1 MKVTVT
7 LLIVL
12 ALFTLN
18 SFAQDYT
25 RWHLPE
31 GARARLGKGTV
42 NGITYS
48 PDGARIAVETTIGIW
63 LYDAETFKEEALLI
77 GHPGW
82 VTSVAFSLDGEMLA
96 SGGDFGDMTVQL
108 WNATSGEHLRT
119 LTGHTEKVSSVAF
132 SPDGKTLA
140 SGSWDDTVRLW
151 NTETGEHLRT
161 LSGHTGLVDSIA
173 FSPDGST
180 IASNSGYRDETVR
193 LWDVNTGQNLW
204 TGAGH
209 SPEVTF
215 VAFSADGSMLVS
227 GDSDGIRRW
236 DAATGQLLSK
246 SFEYGGTLVSAYNVK
261 KNMVA
266 IGDIPGSVGLWD
278 ATTDQFLRVF
288 RGHRTH
294 ITTLAFTPDGGR
306 LVSASA
312 GGTLRL
318 WDTETVEQKHVFT
331 EHTARTT
338 GLAFSEDSRMIAS
351 ASNNGNIFLWDAN
364 TGERLRTFS
373 ERWKYV
379 FGVAFSQEK
388 GIIAGGSN
396 GEIHL
401 WDVNSGELLNT
412 LTGHRGEYRSLE
424 FSPNGRLLANGAG
437 STALLWD
444 VETGEL
450 LHSLPWHI
458 AEITSVAFNRDG
470 DTLAVGSKDRS
481 VTLWDVETGERQRTL
496 TGHNDEV
503 VSVAFSRDGRV
514 FASGT
519 SRDLILWDT
528 LFWTK
533 RTAQVGDGYENSNI
547 AFSPDSRTIARGGHD
562 STVRL
567 WNATTGGVEASF
579 TGHHRTIVTGVA
591 FSPDGRTLASGSL
604 GGPVLLWDVVFSS
617 PAVSST
623 VSIAPTVVTSTR
635 VGEQFSLSLDI
646 TAGEDVVGYQASVN
660 FDSTALRYVE
670 AAQGDYLPSDS
681 FFLSQLVKENRV
693 TLGGTAFAGASEGDG
708 TLATLTFEVLA
719 IKPSS
724 LTLFDVN
731 VVNSKK
737 ERGYPSIVDGQ
748 VIEPPP
754 RVEDVNGDGE
764 VNILDLVQVA
774 ANLGETGENDADVNG
789 DGVVNILDLV
799 QVSGAIGGEVVE
811 PPPPVEDVNGDGEV
825 NILDLVQ
832 VAANLGKIG
841 ENDADVN
848 GDGVVNI
855 LDLVQVAGAIG
866 GGGAAPSVYS
876 LDLSII
882 SAADVAGWLAQAQGL
897 GVGDANLERG
907 IHFLEQLLAALMPD
921 ETVLLPNY
929 PNPFNPETWIP
940 YRLAHGSEVNIAI
953 YDAKGTPVR
962 RLALGYQ
969 APGYY
974 ADRGRAAYWD
984 GRNEYGESVAS
995 GVYIYQLRA
1004 GDYAASRRMVIVK

>member
-7 LLIVL
+7 SFIVL

-18 SFAQDYT
+18 SFAQEYT

-48 PDGARIAVETTIGIW
+48 PDGARIAVATTIGIW

-77 GHPGW
+77 GHPGR
-82 VTSVAFSLDGEMLA
+82 VKSVAFSQDGGMLA
-96 SGGDFGDMTVQL
+96 SGGEGEDMTVQL
-108 WNATSGEHLRT
+108 WNATTGEHLRT

-140 SGSWDDTVRLW
+140 SASWDETVRLW

-161 LSGHTGLVDSIA
+161 LKGHTGLVDSIA

-180 IASNSGYRDETVR
+180 IASTGGYRDETVR

-204 TGAGH
+204 TRAGH
-209 SPEVTF
+209 SPGVTF
-215 VAFSADGSMLVS
+215 VAFSADGSTLVS
-227 GDSDGIRRW
+227 GGSDGIRRW

-246 SFEYGGTLVSAYNVK
+246 SLEYGGTLVSAYNVK
-261 KNMVA
+261 KNIVA
-266 IGDIPGSVGLWD
+266 MGDIPGSVGLWD

-294 ITTLAFTPDGGR
+294 ITTLAFSPDGGR

-318 WDTETVEQKHVFT
+318 WDTETGEQKHVCS
-331 EHTARTT
+331 EHTDGTT

-351 ASNNGNIFLWDAN
+351 ASNGKIFLWDAN
-364 TGERLRTFS
+364 TGIRLRAFS

-379 FGVAFSQEK
+379 YSVAFSQES
-388 GIIAGGSN
+388 GIIAGGSD
-396 GEIHL
+396 GEIQL
-401 WDVNSGELLNT
+401 WDVNTGELLST
-412 LTGHRGEYRSLE
+412 LTGHPGEYLSLA
-424 FSPNGRLLANGAG
+424 FSPNGRLLASGGG
-437 STALLWD
+437 STVLLWD
-444 VETGEL
+444 VGTGEL
-450 LHSLPWHI
+450 LHTLPWHI
-458 AEITSVAFNRDG
+458 DEITSLAFSRDG
-470 DTLAVGSKDRS
+470 ELLAVASKDRS
-481 VTLWDVETGERQRTL
+481 VTLWDVGAGERQHTL

-514 FASGT
+514 FTSAT
-519 SRDLILWDT
+519 SRALILWT
-528 LFWTK
+528 TVTWTK
-533 RTAQVGDGYENSNI
+533 LHTLAGDAYGNSSV
-547 AFSPDSRTIARGGHD
+547 AFSLDSRTIARGGLG

-567 WNATTGGVEASF
+567 WNTATGELENSF
-579 TGHHRTIVTGVA
+579 TGHSPIVTSMA
-591 FSPDGRTLASGSL
+591 FSPDGRTLATGVL
-604 GGPVLLWDVVFSS
+604 DGPVLLWDVVPS

-623 VSIAPTVVTSTR
+623 VSITPTVATSPR
-635 VGEQFSLSLDI
+635 VGEQLTLSLDI
-646 TAGEDVVGYQASVN
+646 AAGEDVVGYQASVH

-670 AAQGDYLPSDS
+670 SAIGDYLPEGS
-681 FFLSQLVKENRV
+681 FFVPPVFEGNRV
-693 TLGGTAFAGASEGDG
+693 TLGGTAFAGVSTGDG
-708 TLATLTFEVLA
+708 TLATLTFEVLVV
-719 IKPSS
+719 KPSR
-724 LTLFDVN
+724 LTLFNVY
-731 VVNSKK
+731 VVNSKG
-737 ERGYPSIVDGQ
+737 ERGYPGIVDGQ

-754 RVEDVNGDGE
+754 LAGDANGDGV
-764 VNILDLVQVA
+764 VNILDLVLVA
-774 ANLGETGENDADVNG
+774 ANIGETGENDADVNG

-799 QVSGAIGGEVVE
+799 QIAGAIGGAEVVE

-866 GGGAAPSVYS
+866 GGGAAPSAYS

-921 ETVLLPNY
+921 ETVLLQNY

-940 YRLAHGSEVNIAI
+940 YRLAEGAEVEIAI

-962 RLALGYQ
+962 QLALGYQ
-969 APGYY
+969 AAGYY

-984 GRNEYGESVAS
+984 GRNENGEPVAS
-995 GVYIYQLRA
+995 GVYFYRLQA
-1004 GDYAASRRMVIVK
+1004 GDYAAMGRMVVVK